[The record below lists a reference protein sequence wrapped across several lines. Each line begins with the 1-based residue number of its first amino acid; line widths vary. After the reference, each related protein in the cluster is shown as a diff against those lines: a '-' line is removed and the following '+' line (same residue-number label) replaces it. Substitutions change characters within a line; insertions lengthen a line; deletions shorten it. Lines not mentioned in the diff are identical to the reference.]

1 MEVAELVL
9 KYVEALAWPIVVV
22 SVVWGLRDHI
32 QGAFTRMTRLET
44 PAGTIEFATAA
55 REVRSDAEEL
65 GAASDGGESADEP
78 EEEAV
83 PRFGAFQEAWDVA
96 DASPIGALVSAW
108 LLLESISSQ
117 AIDERGG
124 PPAEWGSRP
133 PTIPRVIEALAKF
146 GLSARAV
153 SVFHDLRQLRNQ
165 AIHGKDV
172 VTPQAAKDFVES
184 ARYVAREVFMLPPLM
199 P

>member
-9 KYVEALAWPIVVV
+9 KYVEALAWPMVTAGA
-22 SVVWGLRDHI
+22 VWGMRDHI
-32 QGAFTRMTRLET
+32 RGAFARITRLET
-44 PAGTIEFATAA
+44 PAGTVEFSTAA

-65 GAASDGGESADEP
+65 GAASAGDDSANGP
-78 EEEAV
+78 QEEAEEDS
-83 PRFGAFQEAWDVA
+83 RFGAFQEAWDVA

-108 LLLESISSQ
+108 LLLESISLQ

-124 PPAEWGSRP
+124 PPLELASRP
-133 PTIPRVIEALAKF
+133 LTPTRIIEALGKM

-172 VTPQAAKDFVES
+172 VTPLAARDFVES
-184 ARYVAREVFMLPPLM
+184 ARYVARETYTLPLS
-199 P
+199 